1 MTFSPLRQPLACLA
15 ALVLAA
21 ALPLAAGAQDA
32 WPTKPI
38 RFVVGYPPGSS
49 PDMQARLLAEPL
61 AKALGQPVVVDN
73 RPGAGGNI
81 GADLTAKAEDGHTIG
96 IIGNGPLTSARFLY
110 PQLPYQPQRDLAP
123 LALVGSAPLVWVAP
137 KGAITGTV
145 QGYVQQLKA
154 GKQQL
159 AYGSTGLG
167 AGSHLAMELI
177 RERLGFE
184 ALHVPFTGGPAIIN
198 AMLGGQV
205 QMALLPA
212 STVMPMVQSGKLA
225 AVAVT
230 SARRSPLAPE
240 LASMEELGVKGVNV
254 EVWNAVMAPARM
266 PAAHQARLAA
276 ELARIIGS
284 REIRQKLF
292 VQGWKVDDPAP
303 AALARRISA
312 DTATYGQLI
321 SSKGIRLE

>member
-1 MTFSPLRQPLACLA
+1 
-15 ALVLAA
+15 
-21 ALPLAAGAQDA
+21 
-32 WPTKPI
+32 
-38 RFVVGYPPGSS
+38 
-49 PDMQARLLAEPL
+49 
-61 AKALGQPVVVDN
+61 
-73 RPGAGGNI
+73 
-81 GADLTAKAEDGHTIG
+81 
-96 IIGNGPLTSARFLY
+96 
-110 PQLPYQPQRDLAP
+110 
-123 LALVGSAPLVWVAP
+123 
-137 KGAITGTV
+137 
-145 QGYVQQLKA
+145 
-154 GKQQL
+154 
-159 AYGSTGLG
+159 
-167 AGSHLAMELI
+167 
-177 RERLGFE
+177 
-184 ALHVPFTGGPAIIN
+184 
-198 AMLGGQV
+198 
-205 QMALLPA
+205 
-212 STVMPMVQSGKLA
+212 MPMVQSGKLA